1 MPRHV
6 AGDGIDHYAI
16 EEPLG
21 TGTWA
26 EVYRAVDTRSGRT
39 VVLKSPHP
47 SLFADPA
54 GFKRFRQEVAIVR
67 SLDHPGVQRS
77 LDGGHHRTEPYE
89 VLEYV
94 DGENLRH
101 VIARAKGRLVPV
113 AVVVDWGI
121 QLAGTLSYL
130 HDQGIVHRDL
140 KPENVLVGRDGL
152 LRIADFGAALPP
164 GGRLRRWRPIADPVG
179 TPEYMSPEHIQGR
192 RGDARSDVYALGV
205 ILYELLAGAPPF
217 AGVTMSETMSLHLR
231 ASPFPLRERRPDVPL
246 TLEAVIARALRRMPE
261 DRYQRAGAMRSDL
274 ADLDGVDLSLV
285 RAAPSPDPPL
295 SGMAVG
301 PDAGVWRFAGLVA
314 VSFAAVVGAIIMA
327 SVLLR

>member
-1 MPRHV
+1 
-6 AGDGIDHYAI
+6 
-16 EEPLG
+16 
-21 TGTWA
+21 
-26 EVYRAVDTRSGRT
+26 
-39 VVLKSPHP
+39 
-47 SLFADPA
+47 
-54 GFKRFRQEVAIVR
+54 
-67 SLDHPGVQRS
+67 
-77 LDGGHHRTEPYE
+77 

-130 HDQGIVHRDL
+130 HEQGIVHRDL

-261 DRYQRAGAMRSDL
+261 DRYQRAGAMRADL